1 MKLEDYKII
10 FYRQGDGAWVA
21 EIPDIS
27 GCYALMETREAA
39 LNELAKVFDMITSEN
54 PASL

>member
-1 MKLEDYKII
+1 MKLEDYKLIV
-10 FYRQGDGAWVA
+10 YRQEDSAWVA

-27 GCYALMETREAA
+27 GCYALMETREAS

-54 PASL
+54 SASL